1 MTLRRPGVLLACLV
15 VLFASVAGCGSAAN
29 QLEATTNARST
40 ATSVSASTANPSD
53 GGTDLA
59 TGSASGST
67 SNAAVPVSAAY
78 LVPGVLGDNGFL
90 DSAEAGMKR
99 AQAELG
105 VTTKTVEGGVNNA
118 PAWVDGL
125 TAFSGGDYDVVVT
138 GGAQVV
144 DQLTSVAS
152 KFPQQSYIMF
162 DAAIPAP
169 NIASIT
175 FRQNDV
181 AFQAGVLA
189 ASVSADAA
197 HYPLA
202 TGKRNVG
209 VIGGQNISA
218 INDFIVGFEA
228 GAKAVD
234 PATTVQK
241 SYVGSF
247 ADTNAAYNQ
256 ATGMFANGADVVFA
270 VAGGSGLGVLKA
282 AADNNRYA
290 IGVDSDQNELY
301 PGHVLASALKNVGT
315 ALFDLLDLKAHG
327 KLQMGHTYVYGI
339 ANDGV
344 ELKMSDLVTPQTADT
359 VAEFSDKVA
368 TGQIDVPCVEPFCAE
383 PSR

>member
-1 MTLRRPGVLLACLV
+1 LV
-15 VLFASVAGCGSAAN
+15 VVLASVAGCGSAAN
-29 QLEATTNARST
+29 QLEDTTNARST
-40 ATSVSASTANPSD
+40 ATSVSASTANPSK

-90 DSAEAGMKR
+90 DSGEAGMKR

-105 VTTKTVEGGVNNA
+105 VTTKTVEGGVANV
-118 PAWVDGL
+118 PAWIDGL

-138 GGAQVV
+138 GGAQVI
-144 DQLTSVAS
+144 DQLTSVAA

-282 AADNNRYA
+282 AADSNRYA

-344 ELKMSDLVTPQTADT
+344 QLKMSDLVTPETADT